1 MALVAPANLLKAFV
15 TSSILAPYL
24 QIDLTAQI
32 LNFSN
37 EFDGPIVII
46 SYHTEIQTNFT
57 YFPAVFDCV
66 AQNVFQDTLVSVPVR
81 PHLIFQV

>member
-1 MALVAPANLLKAFV
+1 MALIAPANLLKASV
-15 TSSILAPYL
+15 TSSVLAPYL

-46 SYHTEIQTNFT
+46 SYHTQLLSATPNTHRIPFFN
-57 YFPAVFDCV
+57 YA
-66 AQNVFQDTLVSVPVR
+66 
-81 PHLIFQV
+81 